1 MSLESGR
8 KLGLTASLINVIM
21 PIITVI
27 TVVFLI
33 MSIFSS
39 ITSIATGPQPTL
51 PSSFLAPFGF
61 IIILIIAVG
70 IVGFVGIILFIVA
83 MHNLAEYYNEPGIFK
98 NTLYGFILNIVGGFV
113 AAAIEIVLLVASIGS
128 ISSIGSIPQ
137 VSTPSA
143 VAPLFTQFIVGFI
156 AVFVVALVF
165 GIVSAVLY
173 MRAFSKLAEKS
184 GVGTFRTVGLLY
196 LIGTVVPIGGILV
209 WVAWILA
216 AIGFHSLK
224 PSSTSTFAYSTPQ
237 ATAPS
242 IAQKRYCP
250 YCGRENRGNAVYCG
264 YCGKQLP

>member
-1 MSLESGR
+1 
-8 KLGLTASLINVIM
+8 
-21 PIITVI
+21 
-27 TVVFLI
+27 
-33 MSIFSS
+33 
-39 ITSIATGPQPTL
+39 
-51 PSSFLAPFGF
+51 
-61 IIILIIAVG
+61 
-70 IVGFVGIILFIVA
+70 
-83 MHNLAEYYNEPGIFK
+83 MHRLAEYYNEPGIFK
-98 NTLYGFILNIVGGFV
+98 NTLYAFILNIVGGFV
-113 AAAIEIVLLVASIGS
+113 VAAIEIVLLVASIGS
-128 ISSIGSIPQ
+128 IQSIVSTPQ

-143 VAPLFTQFIVGFI
+143 FNPLFTQLIVEFI
-156 AVFVVALVF
+156 AVFAVALVF

-173 MRAFSKLAEKS
+173 MRAFNKLAEKS

-250 YCGRENRGNAVYCG
+250 YCGRENRANAVYCG
-264 YCGKQLP
+264 FCGKQLP

>member
-27 TVVFLI
+27 TVVFWVL
-33 MSIFSS
+33 SIFSS
-39 ITSIATGPQPTL
+39 ITSITTGAQPII
-51 PSSFLAPFGF
+51 PSFSLFSFGL
-61 IIILIIAVG
+61 ITILFVVVG

-98 NTLYGFILNIVGGFV
+98 NTLYGFILNIIGGIV

-128 ISSIGSIPQ
+128 IQSIVSTPQ

-143 VAPLFTQFIVGFI
+143 FNPLFTQIIVEFI
-156 AVFVVALVF
+156 AVLAVALVF

-216 AIGFHSLK
+216 ASGFNALK
-224 PSSTSTFAYSTPQ
+224 PKPYSPMP
-237 ATAPS
+237 TAPT
-242 IAQKRYCP
+242 ITTQIKFCRNCGMANNVNAAYCK
-250 YCGRENRGNAVYCG
+250 N
-264 YCGKQLP
+264 CGKKLP

>member
-8 KLGLTASLINVIM
+8 KLGLTASLITVIM
-21 PIITVI
+21 PIIMVI
-27 TVVFLI
+27 SLVFF
-33 MSIFSS
+33 IFS
-39 ITSIATGPQPTL
+39 IIAAIPTGPNPVPVPTTFSPL
-51 PSSFLAPFGF
+51 PFFG
-61 IIILIIAVG
+61 LIITIALAG
-70 IVGFVGIILFIVA
+70 IISFVGIILFIVA
-83 MHNLAEYYNEPGIFK
+83 MHRLAEYYNEPGIFK
-98 NTLYGFILNIVGGFV
+98 NTLYAFILNIVGGFV
-113 AAAIEIVLLVASIGS
+113 VAAIEIVLLVASIGS
-128 ISSIGSIPQ
+128 IQSIVSTPQ

-143 VAPLFTQFIVGFI
+143 FNPLFTQLIVEFI
-156 AVFVVALVF
+156 AVFAVALVF

-173 MRAFSKLAEKS
+173 MRAFNKLAEKS

-250 YCGRENRGNAVYCG
+250 YCGRENRANAVYCG
-264 YCGKQLP
+264 FCGKQLP

>member
-8 KLGLTASLINVIM
+8 KLGLTASLITVIM
-21 PIITVI
+21 PIIMVI
-27 TVVFLI
+27 SLVFF
-33 MSIFSS
+33 IFS
-39 ITSIATGPQPTL
+39 IIAAIPTGPNPVPVPTTFSPL
-51 PSSFLAPFGF
+51 PFFG
-61 IIILIIAVG
+61 LIITIALAG
-70 IVGFVGIILFIVA
+70 IISFVGIILFIVA
-83 MHNLAEYYNEPGIFK
+83 MHRLAEYYNEPGIFK
-98 NTLYGFILNIVGGFV
+98 NTLYAFILNIVGGFV
-113 AAAIEIVLLVASIGS
+113 VAAIEIVLLVASIGS
-128 ISSIGSIPQ
+128 IQSIVSTPQ

-143 VAPLFTQFIVGFI
+143 FNPLFTQLIVEFI
-156 AVFVVALVF
+156 AVFAVALVF

-173 MRAFSKLAEKS
+173 MRAFNKFAEKS

-250 YCGRENRGNAVYCG
+250 YCGRENRANAVYCG

>member
-8 KLGLTASLINVIM
+8 KLGLTASLITVIM
-21 PIITVI
+21 PIIMVI
-27 TVVFLI
+27 SLVFF
-33 MSIFSS
+33 IFS
-39 ITSIATGPQPTL
+39 IIAAIPTGPNPVPVPTTFSPL
-51 PSSFLAPFGF
+51 PFFG
-61 IIILIIAVG
+61 LIITIALAG
-70 IVGFVGIILFIVA
+70 IISFVGIILFIVA
-83 MHNLAEYYNEPGIFK
+83 MHRLAEYYNEPGIFK
-98 NTLYGFILNIVGGFV
+98 KTLYAFILNIVGGFV
-113 AAAIEIVLLVASIGS
+113 VAAIEIVLLVASIGS
-128 ISSIGSIPQ
+128 IQSIVSTPQ

-143 VAPLFTQFIVGFI
+143 FNPLFTQLIVEFI
-156 AVFVVALVF
+156 AVFAVALVF

-173 MRAFSKLAEKS
+173 MRAFNKLAEKS

-224 PSSTSTFAYSTPQ
+224 PSSSSTFAYSAPQ
-237 ATAPS
+237 APAPS

-250 YCGRENRGNAVYCG
+250 YCGRENRANAVYCG

>member
-8 KLGLTASLINVIM
+8 KLGLTASLITVIM
-21 PIITVI
+21 PIIMVI
-27 TVVFLI
+27 SLVFF
-33 MSIFSS
+33 IFS
-39 ITSIATGPQPTL
+39 IIAAIPTGPNPVPVPTTFSPL
-51 PSSFLAPFGF
+51 PFFG
-61 IIILIIAVG
+61 LIITIALAG
-70 IVGFVGIILFIVA
+70 IISFVGIILFIVA
-83 MHNLAEYYNEPGIFK
+83 MHRLAEYYNEPGIFK
-98 NTLYGFILNIVGGFV
+98 NTLYAFILNIVGGFV
-113 AAAIEIVLLVASIGS
+113 VAAIEIVLLVASIGS
-128 ISSIGSIPQ
+128 IQSIVSTPQ

-143 VAPLFTQFIVGFI
+143 FNPLFTQLIVEFI
-156 AVFVVALVF
+156 AVFAVALVF

-173 MRAFSKLAEKS
+173 MRAFNKLAEKS

-250 YCGRENRGNAVYCG
+250 YCGRENRANAVYCG

>member
-8 KLGLTASLINVIM
+8 KLGLTASLITVIM
-21 PIITVI
+21 PIIMVI
-27 TVVFLI
+27 SLVFF
-33 MSIFSS
+33 IFS
-39 ITSIATGPQPTL
+39 IIAAIPTGPNPVPVPTTFSPL
-51 PSSFLAPFGF
+51 PFFG
-61 IIILIIAVG
+61 LIITIALAG
-70 IVGFVGIILFIVA
+70 IISFVGIILFIVA
-83 MHNLAEYYNEPGIFK
+83 MHRLAEYYNEPGIFK
-98 NTLYGFILNIVGGFV
+98 NTLYAFILNIVGGFV
-113 AAAIEIVLLVASIGS
+113 VAAIEIVLLVASIGS
-128 ISSIGSIPQ
+128 IQSIVSTPQ

-143 VAPLFTQFIVGFI
+143 FNPLFTQLIVEFI
-156 AVFVVALVF
+156 AVFAVALVF

-173 MRAFSKLAEKS
+173 MRAFNKLAEKS

-224 PSSTSTFAYSTPQ
+224 PSSSSTFAYSAPQ
-237 ATAPS
+237 APAPS

-250 YCGRENRGNAVYCG
+250 YCGRENRANAVYCG